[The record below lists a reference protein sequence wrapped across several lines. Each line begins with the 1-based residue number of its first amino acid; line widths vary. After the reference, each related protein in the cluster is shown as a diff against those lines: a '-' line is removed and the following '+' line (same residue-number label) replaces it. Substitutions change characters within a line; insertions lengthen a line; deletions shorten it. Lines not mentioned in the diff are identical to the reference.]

1 MLSNPIIGLADITM
15 AAGVPGRTLLEH
27 FRRYKGISRMSYLG
41 RARFDHVRQALHSAE
56 PEENVTSI
64 AMNLG
69 FRHMGRFS
77 VEYRRRFGK
86 AHRKLSGGLAIF
98 PSDLWPDMV
107 RPYQTAAE
115 PLAHIL
121 LKREMERP
129 RYCRQMIK
137 MRGLFLSLCLF
148 LGAAVAEAGERPI
161 VVELFTS
168 EGCSS
173 CPPADALLA
182 EFARRPDL
190 LALSFH
196 VDYWDRLGW
205 KDPFS
210 SPAATERQERY
221 AELLS
226 LATVYTPQMVVD
238 GRWQAVGSDH
248 AEVQR
253 ALDAAGHG
261 VAEVPVSL
269 AIDGGLAK
277 IKLGA
282 AGDPVSGAVLLI
294 GFDRRHVTAVQR
306 GENSGRTLAHV
317 DVVRGIEQVAQ
328 FRGQASV
335 IEVPIHWSCDRL
347 AAIVQA
353 PDGAILGI
361 AVGDAKSL

>member
-1 MLSNPIIGLADITM
+1 MIKTCAVLASICLGLGIAS
-15 AAGVPGRTLLEH
+15 AAG
-27 FRRYKGISRMSYLG
+27 
-41 RARFDHVRQALHSAE
+41 
-56 PEENVTSI
+56 
-64 AMNLG
+64 
-69 FRHMGRFS
+69 
-77 VEYRRRFGK
+77 
-86 AHRKLSGGLAIF
+86 
-98 PSDLWPDMV
+98 
-107 RPYQTAAE
+107 
-115 PLAHIL
+115 
-121 LKREMERP
+121 
-129 RYCRQMIK
+129 
-137 MRGLFLSLCLF
+137 
-148 LGAAVAEAGERPI
+148 GERPT

-182 EFARRPDL
+182 ELSSRPDL

-226 LATVYTPQMVVD
+226 LATVYTPQMIVD
-238 GRWQAVGSDH
+238 GKWQAVGSDH
-248 AEVQR
+248 AEVKR
-253 ALDAAGHG
+253 ALDAAGHTL
-261 VAEVPVSL
+261 AEVPVAL
-269 AIDGGLAK
+269 TIDRGLAQ

-282 AGDPVSGAVLLI
+282 AGGLVSGAVLLI

-328 FRGQASV
+328 FRGQAST
-335 IEVPIHWSCDRL
+335 IEVPVHWSCDRL

-353 PDGAILGI
+353 ADGAILGV
-361 AVGDAKSL
+361 AVSDAKPL